1 VGKLKAIIDSGIRSG
16 IDKPQPPRQM
26 PDEAARQAIRPTEK
40 TIDDFSN
47 EDSFYRI
54 VDEDA
59 YIDLVNSGAVRTN
72 FGNKPGSTIKDK
84 LASRPTRYPSFSKG
98 SANKTYAEGKPNHY
112 IIETKDPS
120 IKPSTEGRH
129 GKGTTQFPTD
139 STGVHLESLP
149 GEAVQVYR
157 HIGDGQY
164 RLVYDQG
171 KVTPNATNAETN
183 VAAPLGNISIPIAAA
198 IAAGTMTPQEAQAG
212 PVSKALA
219 ELAKRADAGD
229 EAARQGIRGY
239 HGSPYNFPP
248 VRELEM
254 PDGAV
259 VYQSMDDAVPEGA
272 RVIKEHPLGRFDM
285 SKIGTGEGAQAY
297 GRGLYFAESEDVARG
312 YRKKL
317 SRDNL
322 AQRAK
327 DNQSYDTLVGLGLDE
342 SPELGA
348 FSTILSE
355 ADGDMARA
363 IQDSMTPR
371 YPDDPLPAF
380 AQSMAD
386 AMKSGRLP
394 ASIELPTLNKGSM
407 YEVNIDATPDDF
419 LDYDKP
425 LSEQSDRVKE
435 ALGIKGQQ
443 NKLLALQEKSNELQ
457 ALYDKALSNVPSNPS
472 FDDLFGDSAA
482 LRSQGELLTEKNRI
496 DEEIKLLT
504 TPKDFQL
511 GDRKIPIRVQDY
523 FSGANLI
530 QGQGAASEISKQLL
544 DKGIKGIK
552 YLDQGSRPAGKG
564 TSNYVVFD
572 DKLISIAKKY
582 GVSIPIA
589 AYIAEGI
596 ITPEEAQAVGFGS
609 VVKKSL
615 SDKTDEIQQG
625 IGSLPAG
632 DEMVTGGDLQFLM
645 NKLVREQS
653 VKQAKEQGL
662 ASNPFATG
670 ITGLGAMAALPPEEA
685 QAGPLS
691 AAGRAAQKGFTK
703 DVYHGTTQDFDQ
715 VDPDAVDLGIHVGT
729 PAQAANRLRDTTG
742 NRFSGS
748 YDEGANIMPLKARMN
763 NTLEMEDAGDW
774 KDSYQVLGSLR
785 NTPVG
790 RKNRAKIQEMEEQA
804 DEIMGQYAY
813 GDEEWR
819 DSPENRELLDEI
831 NTMLADSGYDSIRY
845 KNQVENT
852 YGSSAGLTPQA
863 EQRKAAISKEINALD
878 RKLYARKPDMPAMD
892 DPDLAAKMD
901 AFLSFDANKERT
913 PADAARRQQL
923 LDENMAISEDPANQ
937 ADTNS
942 YIILDPDA
950 NLRSR
955 NAQFMDE
962 RGNLLASVG
971 TGLGVAVAAGSAPEA
986 QAGSIM
992 TGVNLAKEVAL
1003 KNLATRVNKGELSA
1017 SEARALSS
1025 FVNNSVSPDT
1035 LIQGGYLNPN
1045 NMDPGQIKAA
1055 TTRYIKA
1062 LEDNPMLRRREG
1074 IGGARDPSST
1084 EFYPAEMNDPRI
1096 ILPEDLLGE
1105 ILMPNVGDTT
1115 QIGVLTKFG
1124 GYDLPEGVPSHGGP
1138 GFPQQMEELGRPYGW
1153 ASNQGAANAK
1163 VAGFNKVAT
1172 DTNQQPIAV
1181 VTSMGEEAQLF
1192 ASPYAHAWILKAQ
1205 ELNMPK
1211 KQAAKFDAE
1220 VRRGVPNKD
1229 PKKKAIISPFPE
1241 WVGINHP
1248 DAKAQL
1254 LGGPSPTR
1262 EGVTYPSVGGRR
1274 KSVLLTANKNVEWR
1288 NSGLPS
1294 LGDLH
1299 KGLQINPNET
1309 AFEVGRSGYSMY
1321 TPEIG
1326 VPTEPIDFH
1335 QAYDTAIRGKYKGQ
1349 IEGVTVPGRV
1359 MFPDIVKAYTD
1370 RGKTEAMAIGG
1381 FMANPNIYQKADQR
1395 WLDGIRDY
1403 LDNLPPVD
1411 RDNIIKALPALGV
1424 TSAGLAAL
1432 GIALAPSDAS
1442 ASDIQANQ
1450 GLVPFDK
1457 DIHTPRDVGFG
1468 GPSTEYT
1475 MTVDAPD
1482 GQVAVIPSIWWDT
1495 NGEPVVLDQRDAER
1509 RSFEYEQETGKQFPR
1524 FPAGGYELADEY
1536 AQART
1541 RQGGASESPLA
1552 SEYPSL
1558 GGMGV
1563 TSRAM
1568 PDEVAFKAPMPDE
1581 VAFKAPREPR
1591 RIPPKQPPG
1600 IASLAGQLGLGAMS
1614 EIGGAIFGGLAGAA
1628 EYGRG
1633 SGPSMGGMAGA
1644 PATAESIRNINEG
1657 VSGYVGDLYDAGP
1670 EAQALGQ
1677 QIMQGIGET
1686 IAPIA
1691 EYAMEGDITDE
1702 YGINMLPLLAQK
1714 LGIPLY
1720 ELLERV
1726 YSMMPEREQEALKS
1740 GADAFL

>member
-1 VGKLKAIIDSGIRSG
+1 VGKLKAIIEAAKRAGV
-16 IDKPQPPRQM
+16 DKSQPPRQM

-297 GRGLYFAESEDVARG
+297 SRGLYFAEREATGQS
-312 YRKKL
+312 YRDTL

-342 SPELGA
+342 SPELGT
-348 FSTILSE
+348 FSIILSE

-407 YEVNIDATPDDF
+407 YEVNIAATPDEFIDWDLP
-419 LDYDKP
+419 LD
-425 LSEQSDRVKE
+425 EQSESVMNALNKTDWYKYAEEGAYE
-435 ALGIKGQQ
+435 AAGNRGDNPYGMDLVRWLEEDGAEDAVQMLKDAGIKG
-443 NKLLALQEKSNELQ
+443 
-457 ALYDKALSNVPSNPS
+457 
-472 FDDLFGDSAA
+472 
-482 LRSQGELLTEKNRI
+482 
-496 DEEIKLLT
+496 
-504 TPKDFQL
+504 
-511 GDRKIPIRVQDY
+511 VQYADAQTR
-523 FSGANLI
+523 F
-530 QGQGAASEISKQLL
+530 
-544 DKGIKGIK
+544 
-552 YLDQGSRPAGKG
+552 GKG
-564 TSNYVVFD
+564 PKTKNYVVYD
-572 DKLISIAKKY
+572 DKLIDIIKKY
-582 GVSIPIA
+582 GVSVPIA

-1563 TSRAM
+1563 TSRAT

-1591 RIPPKQPPG
+1591 RIPEKQPPG

-1614 EIGGAIFGGLAGAA
+1614 EIAGAIFGGLAGAA

-1726 YSMMPEREQEALKS
+1726 YSMMPELEQEALKS

>member
-1 VGKLKAIIDSGIRSG
+1 VSKLKAIIDSAKRAGV
-16 IDKPQPPRQM
+16 DKSQPPRQM

-72 FGNKPGSTIKDK
+72 FGNKPGSTITDK

-297 GRGLYFAESEDVARG
+297 SRGLYFAEREATGQS
-312 YRKKL
+312 YRDTL

-342 SPELGA
+342 SPELGT
-348 FSTILSE
+348 FSIILSE

-407 YEVNIDATPDDF
+407 YEVNIAATPDEFIDWDLP
-419 LDYDKP
+419 LD
-425 LSEQSDRVKE
+425 EQSESVMNALNKTDWYKYAEEGAYE
-435 ALGIKGQQ
+435 AAGNRGDNPYGMDLVRWLEEDGAEDAVQMLKDAGIKG
-443 NKLLALQEKSNELQ
+443 
-457 ALYDKALSNVPSNPS
+457 
-472 FDDLFGDSAA
+472 
-482 LRSQGELLTEKNRI
+482 
-496 DEEIKLLT
+496 
-504 TPKDFQL
+504 
-511 GDRKIPIRVQDY
+511 VQYADAQTR
-523 FSGANLI
+523 F
-530 QGQGAASEISKQLL
+530 
-544 DKGIKGIK
+544 
-552 YLDQGSRPAGKG
+552 GKG
-564 TSNYVVFD
+564 PKTKNYVVYD
-572 DKLISIAKKY
+572 DKLIDIIKKY
-582 GVSIPIA
+582 GVSVPIA
-589 AYIAEGI
+589 VYIAEGI

-923 LDENMAISEDPANQ
+923 LDENMAISADPANQ

-1563 TSRAM
+1563 TSRAT

-1614 EIGGAIFGGLAGAA
+1614 EIAGAIFGGLAGAA

-1691 EYAMEGDITDE
+1691 EYAMEGAITDE

-1726 YSMMPEREQEALKS
+1726 YSMMPELEQEALKS

>member
-1 VGKLKAIIDSGIRSG
+1 VGKLKAIIEAAKRAG

-72 FGNKPGSTIKDK
+72 FGNKPGSTITDK

-212 PVSKALA
+212 PISAGRNVAA
-219 ELAKRADAGD
+219 ELAKRA
-229 EAARQGIRGY
+229 AA
-239 HGSPYNFPP
+239 
-248 VRELEM
+248 
-254 PDGAV
+254 GAV
-259 VYQSMDDAVPEGA
+259 DKQSVVDGYAKSNPKA
-272 RVIKEHPLGRFDM
+272 M
-285 SKIGTGEGAQAY
+285 SKI
-297 GRGLYFAESEDVARG
+297 L
-312 YRKKL
+312 KKVGKN
-317 SRDNL
+317 NL
-322 AQRAK
+322 ERQYAMVKQKIDAS
-327 DNQSYDTLVGLGLDE
+327 DQHFVD
-342 SPELGA
+342 A
-348 FSTILSE
+348 
-355 ADGDMARA
+355 A
-363 IQDSMTPR
+363 IKKV
-371 YPDDPLPAF
+371 PAF
-380 AQSMAD
+380 FDRA
-386 AMKSGRLP
+386 
-394 ASIELPTLNKGSM
+394 GS
-407 YEVNIDATPDDF
+407 ENA
-419 LDYDKP
+419 
-425 LSEQSDRVKE
+425 
-435 ALGIKGQQ
+435 
-443 NKLLALQEKSNELQ
+443 
-457 ALYDKALSNVPSNPS
+457 
-472 FDDLFGDSAA
+472 LFGSGFEKLADNVSYVEDQSSLSSYYKNPKTGQTARISDHAPVHSRSANNDILIHPGSHGSA
-482 LRSQGELLTEKNRI
+482 DEINSLL
-496 DEEIKLLT
+496 
-504 TPKDFQL
+504 
-511 GDRKIPIRVQDY
+511 
-523 FSGANLI
+523 
-530 QGQGAASEISKQLL
+530 
-544 DKGIKGIK
+544 
-552 YLDQGSRPAGKG
+552 
-564 TSNYVVFD
+564 
-572 DKLISIAKKY
+572 
-582 GVSIPIA
+582 
-589 AYIAEGI
+589 
-596 ITPEEAQAVGFGS
+596 
-609 VVKKSL
+609 KSL

-1432 GIALAPSDAS
+1432 GIALAPQKAQAGPLS
-1442 ASDIQANQ
+1442 AAGRAAQMGLPVRPAREDLNTVLQANMI
-1450 GLVPFDK
+1450 GGRVVGDETVPIDSLMGGAASSK
-1457 DIHTPRDVGFG
+1457 RGQDAVNRITEQMSGPDGYIERLIVDQDGNVIEGAHRLDALRRLGIRDVPITRISDPTAGIDVAAMSQAINDVGVTHPDHVNQIVASVGEMLAEVG
-1468 GPSTEYT
+1468 GDP
-1475 MTVDAPD
+1475 AK
-1482 GQVAVIPSIWWDT
+1482 
-1495 NGEPVVLDQRDAER
+1495 VLDQ
-1509 RSFEYEQETGKQFPR
+1509 YVFPR
-1524 FPAGGYELADEY
+1524 GYEDKFRAALGALGVAGAAGS
-1536 AQART
+1536 AQ
-1541 RQGGASESPLA
+1541 A

-1614 EIGGAIFGGLAGAA
+1614 EIAGAIFGGLAGAA

-1726 YSMMPEREQEALKS
+1726 YSMMPELEQEALKS

>member
-1 VGKLKAIIDSGIRSG
+1 
-16 IDKPQPPRQM
+16 
-26 PDEAARQAIRPTEK
+26 
-40 TIDDFSN
+40 
-47 EDSFYRI
+47 
-54 VDEDA
+54 
-59 YIDLVNSGAVRTN
+59 
-72 FGNKPGSTIKDK
+72 
-84 LASRPTRYPSFSKG
+84 
-98 SANKTYAEGKPNHY
+98 
-112 IIETKDPS
+112 
-120 IKPSTEGRH
+120 
-129 GKGTTQFPTD
+129 
-139 STGVHLESLP
+139 
-149 GEAVQVYR
+149 VY
-157 HIGDGQY
+157 
-164 RLVYDQG
+164 
-171 KVTPNATNAETN
+171 
-183 VAAPLGNISIPIAAA
+183 
-198 IAAGTMTPQEAQAG
+198 
-212 PVSKALA
+212 
-219 ELAKRADAGD
+219 
-229 EAARQGIRGY
+229 
-239 HGSPYNFPP
+239 
-248 VRELEM
+248 
-254 PDGAV
+254 
-259 VYQSMDDAVPEGA
+259 
-272 RVIKEHPLGRFDM
+272 
-285 SKIGTGEGAQAY
+285 
-297 GRGLYFAESEDVARG
+297 
-312 YRKKL
+312 
-317 SRDNL
+317 
-322 AQRAK
+322 
-327 DNQSYDTLVGLGLDE
+327 
-342 SPELGA
+342 
-348 FSTILSE
+348 
-355 ADGDMARA
+355 
-363 IQDSMTPR
+363 
-371 YPDDPLPAF
+371 
-380 AQSMAD
+380 
-386 AMKSGRLP
+386 
-394 ASIELPTLNKGSM
+394 
-407 YEVNIDATPDDF
+407 
-419 LDYDKP
+419 
-425 LSEQSDRVKE
+425 
-435 ALGIKGQQ
+435 
-443 NKLLALQEKSNELQ
+443 
-457 ALYDKALSNVPSNPS
+457 
-472 FDDLFGDSAA
+472 
-482 LRSQGELLTEKNRI
+482 
-496 DEEIKLLT
+496 
-504 TPKDFQL
+504 
-511 GDRKIPIRVQDY
+511 
-523 FSGANLI
+523 
-530 QGQGAASEISKQLL
+530 
-544 DKGIKGIK
+544 
-552 YLDQGSRPAGKG
+552 
-564 TSNYVVFD
+564 D

-582 GVSIPIA
+582 GISIPA
-589 AYIAEGI
+589 AAAVLAGTM
-596 ITPEEAQAVGFGS
+596 TPEEAQAGMLDLGLRVLRGDSLDQIPAADPVESLVLGLSRQQSMENQGRDFVPTPDEMLESMSTILKPASTDPDVVSFKGLPTGGAYMGTPETALDVDIVSREDFIPVETLDLAAVQAAEDAQESWFVARRIENKTGDRAPEMFTVGTEIYFDVPKPANDKLIKKISDYLIENDVPAYTMIVDPSDANSVIGLRVLDIPQLSGNSKKYATMSKDEYKDTVERSYEQFGKLGRNLEKEFGQ
-609 VVKKSL
+609 VKSATPAYFDVNIKSL
-615 SDKTDEIQQG
+615 ADTQDYLRQHGNTARDPDALRQEFYGFK
-625 IGSLPAG
+625 PAQERFRQWEG
-632 DEMVTGGDLQFLM
+632 LSVPYYRDSKGADPTGG
-645 NKLVREQS
+645 NPTGG
-653 VKQAKEQGL
+653 KESEGIEGL
-662 ASNPFATG
+662 GFNYSFPKALGAG
-670 ITGLGAMAALPPEEA
+670 ITGLGAMAALPPE
-685 QAGPLS
+685 
-691 AAGRAAQKGFTK
+691 
-703 DVYHGTTQDFDQ
+703 
-715 VDPDAVDLGIHVGT
+715 
-729 PAQAANRLRDTTG
+729 
-742 NRFSGS
+742 
-748 YDEGANIMPLKARMN
+748 
-763 NTLEMEDAGDW
+763 
-774 KDSYQVLGSLR
+774 
-785 NTPVG
+785 
-790 RKNRAKIQEMEEQA
+790 
-804 DEIMGQYAY
+804 
-813 GDEEWR
+813 
-819 DSPENRELLDEI
+819 
-831 NTMLADSGYDSIRY
+831 
-845 KNQVENT
+845 
-852 YGSSAGLTPQA
+852 
-863 EQRKAAISKEINALD
+863 
-878 RKLYARKPDMPAMD
+878 
-892 DPDLAAKMD
+892 
-901 AFLSFDANKERT
+901 
-913 PADAARRQQL
+913 
-923 LDENMAISEDPANQ
+923 
-937 ADTNS
+937 
-942 YIILDPDA
+942 
-950 NLRSR
+950 
-955 NAQFMDE
+955 
-962 RGNLLASVG
+962 
-971 TGLGVAVAAGSAPEA
+971 EA

-1432 GIALAPSDAS
+1432 GIALAPSDAI

-1563 TSRAM
+1563 TSSSNAGRSCLQSSQGAS
-1568 PDEVAFKAPMPDE
+1568 PYPRET
-1581 VAFKAPREPR
+1581 APRHSIPGRPARAGRHERNWRGDPR
-1591 RIPPKQPPG
+1591 R
-1600 IASLAGQLGLGAMS
+1600 AS
-1614 EIGGAIFGGLAGAA
+1614 GGW
-1628 EYGRG
+1628 R
-1633 SGPSMGGMAGA
+1633 
-1644 PATAESIRNINEG
+1644 IR
-1657 VSGYVGDLYDAGP
+1657 P
-1670 EAQALGQ
+1670 WRRF
-1677 QIMQGIGET
+1677 
-1686 IAPIA
+1686 
-1691 EYAMEGDITDE
+1691 AMERLCGSAR
-1702 YGINMLPLLAQK
+1702 N
-1714 LGIPLY
+1714 
-1720 ELLERV
+1720 R
-1726 YSMMPEREQEALKS
+1726 
-1740 GADAFL
+1740 

>member
-1 VGKLKAIIDSGIRSG
+1 VSKLKAIIDS
-16 IDKPQPPRQM
+16 
-26 PDEAARQAIRPTEK
+26 
-40 TIDDFSN
+40 
-47 EDSFYRI
+47 
-54 VDEDA
+54 
-59 YIDLVNSGAVRTN
+59 
-72 FGNKPGSTIKDK
+72 
-84 LASRPTRYPSFSKG
+84 
-98 SANKTYAEGKPNHY
+98 
-112 IIETKDPS
+112 
-120 IKPSTEGRH
+120 
-129 GKGTTQFPTD
+129 
-139 STGVHLESLP
+139 
-149 GEAVQVYR
+149 
-157 HIGDGQY
+157 
-164 RLVYDQG
+164 
-171 KVTPNATNAETN
+171 
-183 VAAPLGNISIPIAAA
+183 
-198 IAAGTMTPQEAQAG
+198 
-212 PVSKALA
+212 
-219 ELAKRADAGD
+219 AKRAGVDKSQPPPQMPD

-297 GRGLYFAESEDVARG
+297 SRGLYFAEREATGQS
-312 YRKKL
+312 YRDTL

-342 SPELGA
+342 SPELGT
-348 FSTILSE
+348 FSIILSE

-407 YEVNIDATPDDF
+407 YEVNIAATPDEFIDWDLP
-419 LDYDKP
+419 LD
-425 LSEQSDRVKE
+425 EQSESVMNALNKTDWYKYAEEGAYE
-435 ALGIKGQQ
+435 AAGNRGDNPYGMDLVRWLEEDGAEDAVQMLKDAGIKG
-443 NKLLALQEKSNELQ
+443 
-457 ALYDKALSNVPSNPS
+457 
-472 FDDLFGDSAA
+472 
-482 LRSQGELLTEKNRI
+482 
-496 DEEIKLLT
+496 
-504 TPKDFQL
+504 
-511 GDRKIPIRVQDY
+511 VQYADAQTR
-523 FSGANLI
+523 F
-530 QGQGAASEISKQLL
+530 
-544 DKGIKGIK
+544 
-552 YLDQGSRPAGKG
+552 GKG
-564 TSNYVVFD
+564 PKTKNYVVYD
-572 DKLISIAKKY
+572 DKLIDIIKKY
-582 GVSIPIA
+582 GVSVPIA

-596 ITPEEAQAVGFGS
+596 ITPEEAQAGVISTLGELA
-609 VVKKSL
+609 KRA
-615 SDKTDEIQQG
+615 D
-625 IGSLPAG
+625 AG
-632 DEMVTGGDLQFLM
+632 DEVAADALAGFTDYAFKVDGAPVSGQQWAYRIGVSDDQGDLIKKAVYDARGDMVKAIDNLDRM
-645 NKLVREQS
+645 ENAGMVREP
-653 VKQAKEQGL
+653 GL
-662 ASNPFATG
+662 SRRFAEGVASGKYSDLLTSRVTSIGKGAG
-670 ITGLGAMAALPPEEA
+670 ISGLGAMAVLPSEEA

-923 LDENMAISEDPANQ
+923 LDENMAISADPANQ

-971 TGLGVAVAAGSAPEA
+971 TGLGLGVGAAFAPE
-986 QAGSIM
+986 
-992 TGVNLAKEVAL
+992 
-1003 KNLATRVNKGELSA
+1003 
-1017 SEARALSS
+1017 
-1025 FVNNSVSPDT
+1025 
-1035 LIQGGYLNPN
+1035 
-1045 NMDPGQIKAA
+1045 
-1055 TTRYIKA
+1055 
-1062 LEDNPMLRRREG
+1062 
-1074 IGGARDPSST
+1074 
-1084 EFYPAEMNDPRI
+1084 
-1096 ILPEDLLGE
+1096 
-1105 ILMPNVGDTT
+1105 
-1115 QIGVLTKFG
+1115 
-1124 GYDLPEGVPSHGGP
+1124 
-1138 GFPQQMEELGRPYGW
+1138 
-1153 ASNQGAANAK
+1153 
-1163 VAGFNKVAT
+1163 
-1172 DTNQQPIAV
+1172 
-1181 VTSMGEEAQLF
+1181 
-1192 ASPYAHAWILKAQ
+1192 KAQ
-1205 ELNMPK
+1205 
-1211 KQAAKFDAE
+1211 
-1220 VRRGVPNKD
+1220 
-1229 PKKKAIISPFPE
+1229 
-1241 WVGINHP
+1241 
-1248 DAKAQL
+1248 
-1254 LGGPSPTR
+1254 
-1262 EGVTYPSVGGRR
+1262 
-1274 KSVLLTANKNVEWR
+1274 
-1288 NSGLPS
+1288 
-1294 LGDLH
+1294 
-1299 KGLQINPNET
+1299 
-1309 AFEVGRSGYSMY
+1309 
-1321 TPEIG
+1321 
-1326 VPTEPIDFH
+1326 
-1335 QAYDTAIRGKYKGQ
+1335 
-1349 IEGVTVPGRV
+1349 
-1359 MFPDIVKAYTD
+1359 
-1370 RGKTEAMAIGG
+1370 
-1381 FMANPNIYQKADQR
+1381 
-1395 WLDGIRDY
+1395 
-1403 LDNLPPVD
+1403 
-1411 RDNIIKALPALGV
+1411 
-1424 TSAGLAAL
+1424 
-1432 GIALAPSDAS
+1432 
-1442 ASDIQANQ
+1442 
-1450 GLVPFDK
+1450 
-1457 DIHTPRDVGFG
+1457 
-1468 GPSTEYT
+1468 
-1475 MTVDAPD
+1475 
-1482 GQVAVIPSIWWDT
+1482 
-1495 NGEPVVLDQRDAER
+1495 
-1509 RSFEYEQETGKQFPR
+1509 
-1524 FPAGGYELADEY
+1524 
-1536 AQART
+1536 
-1541 RQGGASESPLA
+1541 A

-1558 GGMGV
+1558 GGKGV
-1563 TSRAM
+1563 TSA
-1568 PDEVAFKAPMPDE
+1568 ATPDE

-1614 EIGGAIFGGLAGAA
+1614 EIAGAIFGGLAGAA

>member
-1 VGKLKAIIDSGIRSG
+1 VGKLKAIIEAAKRAG

-72 FGNKPGSTIKDK
+72 FGNKPGSTITDK

-198 IAAGTMTPQEAQAG
+198 IAAGTMTPEEAQAG
-212 PVSKALA
+212 PISAGRNVAA
-219 ELAKRADAGD
+219 ELAKRA
-229 EAARQGIRGY
+229 AA
-239 HGSPYNFPP
+239 
-248 VRELEM
+248 
-254 PDGAV
+254 GAV
-259 VYQSMDDAVPEGA
+259 DKQSVVDGYAKSNPKA
-272 RVIKEHPLGRFDM
+272 M
-285 SKIGTGEGAQAY
+285 SKI
-297 GRGLYFAESEDVARG
+297 L
-312 YRKKL
+312 KKVGKN
-317 SRDNL
+317 NL
-322 AQRAK
+322 ERQYAMVKQKIDAS
-327 DNQSYDTLVGLGLDE
+327 DQHFVD
-342 SPELGA
+342 A
-348 FSTILSE
+348 
-355 ADGDMARA
+355 A
-363 IQDSMTPR
+363 IKKV
-371 YPDDPLPAF
+371 PAF
-380 AQSMAD
+380 FDRA
-386 AMKSGRLP
+386 
-394 ASIELPTLNKGSM
+394 GS
-407 YEVNIDATPDDF
+407 ENA
-419 LDYDKP
+419 
-425 LSEQSDRVKE
+425 
-435 ALGIKGQQ
+435 
-443 NKLLALQEKSNELQ
+443 
-457 ALYDKALSNVPSNPS
+457 
-472 FDDLFGDSAA
+472 LFGSGFEKLADNVSYVEDQSSLSSYYKNPKTGQTARISDHAPVHSRSANNDILIHPGSHGSA
-482 LRSQGELLTEKNRI
+482 DEINSLL
-496 DEEIKLLT
+496 
-504 TPKDFQL
+504 
-511 GDRKIPIRVQDY
+511 
-523 FSGANLI
+523 
-530 QGQGAASEISKQLL
+530 
-544 DKGIKGIK
+544 
-552 YLDQGSRPAGKG
+552 
-564 TSNYVVFD
+564 
-572 DKLISIAKKY
+572 
-582 GVSIPIA
+582 
-589 AYIAEGI
+589 
-596 ITPEEAQAVGFGS
+596 
-609 VVKKSL
+609 KSL

-923 LDENMAISEDPANQ
+923 LDENMAISADPANQ

-1536 AQART
+1536 VFPRGYEDKFRAAF
-1541 RQGGASESPLA
+1541 GALA
-1552 SEYPSL
+1552 
-1558 GGMGV
+1558 V
-1563 TSRAM
+1563 
-1568 PDEVAFKAPMPDE
+1568 
-1581 VAFKAPREPR
+1581 
-1591 RIPPKQPPG
+1591 
-1600 IASLAGQLGLGAMS
+1600 
-1614 EIGGAIFGGLAGAA
+1614 AGAA
-1628 EYGRG
+1628 G
-1633 SGPSMGGMAGA
+1633 SAHW
-1644 PATAESIRNINEG
+1644 PANT
-1657 VSGYVGDLYDAGP
+1657 
-1670 EAQALGQ
+1670 QAS
-1677 QIMQGIGET
+1677 
-1686 IAPIA
+1686 AA
-1691 EYAMEGDITDE
+1691 WA
-1702 YGINMLPLLAQK
+1702 
-1714 LGIPLY
+1714 
-1720 ELLERV
+1720 
-1726 YSMMPEREQEALKS
+1726 
-1740 GADAFL
+1740 

>member
-1 VGKLKAIIDSGIRSG
+1 VSKLKAIIDSAKRAGV
-16 IDKPQPPRQM
+16 DKSQPPRQM

-297 GRGLYFAESEDVARG
+297 SRGLYFAEREATGQS
-312 YRKKL
+312 YRDTL

-342 SPELGA
+342 SPELGT
-348 FSTILSE
+348 FSIILSE

-407 YEVNIDATPDDF
+407 YEVNIAATPDEFIDWDLP
-419 LDYDKP
+419 LD
-425 LSEQSDRVKE
+425 EQSESVMNALNKTDWYKYAEEGAYE
-435 ALGIKGQQ
+435 AAGNRGDNPYGMDLVRWLEEDGAEDAVQMLKDAGIKG
-443 NKLLALQEKSNELQ
+443 
-457 ALYDKALSNVPSNPS
+457 
-472 FDDLFGDSAA
+472 
-482 LRSQGELLTEKNRI
+482 
-496 DEEIKLLT
+496 
-504 TPKDFQL
+504 
-511 GDRKIPIRVQDY
+511 VQYADAQTR
-523 FSGANLI
+523 F
-530 QGQGAASEISKQLL
+530 
-544 DKGIKGIK
+544 
-552 YLDQGSRPAGKG
+552 GKG
-564 TSNYVVFD
+564 PKTKNYVVYD
-572 DKLISIAKKY
+572 DKLIDIIKKY
-582 GVSIPIA
+582 GVSVPIA

-923 LDENMAISEDPANQ
+923 LDENMAISADPANQ

-1563 TSRAM
+1563 TSRAT

-1614 EIGGAIFGGLAGAA
+1614 EIAGAIFGGLAGAA

>member
-72 FGNKPGSTIKDK
+72 FGNKPGSTITDK

-198 IAAGTMTPQEAQAG
+198 IAAGTMTPQDAEAGMLDLGLRVLRGDSLDQIPAAD
-212 PVSKALA
+212 PVESLV
-219 ELAKRADAGD
+219 LGLS
-229 EAARQGIRGY
+229 RQ
-239 HGSPYNFPP
+239 
-248 VRELEM
+248 
-254 PDGAV
+254 
-259 VYQSMDDAVPEGA
+259 QSMENQGRDFVPTPDEM
-272 RVIKEHPLGRFDM
+272 L
-285 SKIGTGEGAQAY
+285 
-297 GRGLYFAESEDVARG
+297 ESM
-312 YRKKL
+312 
-317 SRDNL
+317 
-322 AQRAK
+322 
-327 DNQSYDTLVGLGLDE
+327 
-342 SPELGA
+342 
-348 FSTILSE
+348 STIL
-355 ADGDMARA
+355 
-363 IQDSMTPR
+363 
-371 YPDDPLPAF
+371 
-380 AQSMAD
+380 
-386 AMKSGRLP
+386 KP
-394 ASIELPTLNKGSM
+394 ASTDPDVVSYKGLPTGGAYMGTPETALDVDIVSR
-407 YEVNIDATPDDF
+407 EDFIPVETLDLAAVQAAEDA
-419 LDYDKP
+419 
-425 LSEQSDRVKE
+425 
-435 ALGIKGQQ
+435 
-443 NKLLALQEKSNELQ
+443 QESWFVARRIE
-457 ALYDKALSNVPSNPS
+457 
-472 FDDLFGDSAA
+472 
-482 LRSQGELLTEKNRI
+482 NR
-496 DEEIKLLT
+496 T
-504 TPKDFQL
+504 
-511 GDRKIPIRVQDY
+511 
-523 FSGANLI
+523 GA
-530 QGQGAASEISKQLL
+530 
-544 DKGIKGIK
+544 
-552 YLDQGSRPAGKG
+552 SRPEMFTVGAEI
-564 TSNYVVFD
+564 YFD
-572 DKLISIAKKY
+572 GPKPANDKLIQKISDYLLENDVPAYTMIVDPSDANSVIGLRVLDIPQLSGNSKKY
-582 GVSIPIA
+582 ATMSKDEYKDTVERSYEQFGKLGRNLEEKFGQIKSASP
-589 AYIAEGI
+589 AYFDVNI
-596 ITPEEAQAVGFGS
+596 
-609 VVKKSL
+609 KSL
-615 SDKTDEIQQG
+615 ADTQDYLGQYGKAARDPDALRQEFYGFKPAQERFRQWEGLSVPYYRDSKGTD
-625 IGSLPAG
+625 P
-632 DEMVTGGDLQFLM
+632 TGG
-645 NKLVREQS
+645 NPTGGNPTGG
-653 VKQAKEQGL
+653 KESEGL
-662 ASNPFATG
+662 EGLGFNYSFPKALGAG
-670 ITGLGAMAALPPEEA
+670 ITGLGAMVALPPE
-685 QAGPLS
+685 
-691 AAGRAAQKGFTK
+691 
-703 DVYHGTTQDFDQ
+703 
-715 VDPDAVDLGIHVGT
+715 
-729 PAQAANRLRDTTG
+729 
-742 NRFSGS
+742 
-748 YDEGANIMPLKARMN
+748 
-763 NTLEMEDAGDW
+763 
-774 KDSYQVLGSLR
+774 
-785 NTPVG
+785 
-790 RKNRAKIQEMEEQA
+790 
-804 DEIMGQYAY
+804 
-813 GDEEWR
+813 
-819 DSPENRELLDEI
+819 
-831 NTMLADSGYDSIRY
+831 
-845 KNQVENT
+845 
-852 YGSSAGLTPQA
+852 
-863 EQRKAAISKEINALD
+863 
-878 RKLYARKPDMPAMD
+878 
-892 DPDLAAKMD
+892 
-901 AFLSFDANKERT
+901 
-913 PADAARRQQL
+913 
-923 LDENMAISEDPANQ
+923 
-937 ADTNS
+937 
-942 YIILDPDA
+942 
-950 NLRSR
+950 
-955 NAQFMDE
+955 
-962 RGNLLASVG
+962 
-971 TGLGVAVAAGSAPEA
+971 EA

-1432 GIALAPSDAS
+1432 GIALAPSDAI

-1457 DIHTPRDVGFG
+1457 DIHTSRDVGLG
-1468 GPSTEYT
+1468 GLSSEYT

-1563 TSRAM
+1563 TSRAT
-1568 PDEVAFKAPMPDE
+1568 PDE

-1614 EIGGAIFGGLAGAA
+1614 EIGGAILGGLGGVG
-1628 EYGRG
+1628 EYVRG
-1633 SGPSMGGMAGA
+1633 GGLLGVPSGA
-1644 PATAESIRNINEG
+1644 PATGESIRNIREG

-1714 LGIPLY
+1714 LGIPAY
-1720 ELLERV
+1720 ELLERL

-1740 GADAFL
+1740 GADAVL